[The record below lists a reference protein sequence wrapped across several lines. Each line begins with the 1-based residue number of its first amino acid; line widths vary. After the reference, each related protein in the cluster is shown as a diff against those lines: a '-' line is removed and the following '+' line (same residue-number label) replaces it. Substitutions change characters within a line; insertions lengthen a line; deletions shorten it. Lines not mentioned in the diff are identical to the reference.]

1 MHSVVGYNTSIL
13 TSTSV
18 AIAKIVTFKARAHIL
33 HIEYLLLEIT
43 HKITESWNRS
53 AYCDSIIV
61 GRIYQALNQCL
72 EDAF

>member
-18 AIAKIVTFKARAHIL
+18 AIANSVTFKARDHIL

-43 HKITESWNRS
+43 IQLLYVETEVH
-53 AYCDSIIV
+53 IV
-61 GRIYQALNQCL
+61 VESSLVEYIKL
-72 EDAF
+72 